1 MKRLNECGCGCGG
14 AKGGC
19 QDSYEGSMAKHDAME
34 CAEDAQAV
42 ADMIS
47 ETDNLPEWLEAKI
60 TLAAD
65 YMNRVKDYLTHYKQH
80 GDTMPGF
87 GGNITQPQFVPVDPQ
102 NGDMKQFIKEIIR
115 KVKDGYRL
123 YSHKGKNLGTFDTRS
138 AAKKHEREVQYFKH
152 KK

>member
-1 MKRLNECGCGCGG
+1 MKQLNECGCGCGG

-19 QDSYEGSMAKHDAME
+19 QDSREGSMAKHDAME

-87 GGNITQPQFVPVDPQ
+87 GGNITQPQFVPIDPQ

-138 AAKKHEREVQYFKH
+138 AAKKHEREVRYFKH